1 MMLSWIERHP
11 WMLNTLLWLL
21 TAMTLGATLVPQ
33 EQIQQHDLFQYDKAG
48 HFLIFGVWTFLL
60 GLALHLKGQRPL
72 PYLAIF
78 LAGSL
83 FGLTIEVLQET
94 LPVNRTMSLADWIAD
109 SFGSLVAV
117 LLLRR
122 WLGKKRDN
130 FRQ

>member
-1 MMLSWIERHP
+1 
-11 WMLNTLLWLL
+11 MLNTLLWLL

>member
-1 MMLSWIERHP
+1 MWVLTAAT
-11 WMLNTLLWLL
+11 LGLTLL
-21 TAMTLGATLVPQ
+21 PQ
-33 EQIQQHDLFQYDKAG
+33 ENFQNSDIFQYDKVG

-94 LPVNRTMSLADWIAD
+94 LPVNRNMSFADWIAD
-109 SFGSLVAV
+109 SFGSLMAV
-117 LLLRR
+117 LLLRQ
-122 WLGKKRDN
+122 WLNKKRDI
-130 FRQ
+130 FEQ